1 MKKLQKLDDFKK
13 IAILKNGIEILSQ
26 KLCKQVKD
34 QSIETRWNSI
44 VVIEQ
49 KLILKHSLSLF

>member
-1 MKKLQKLDDFKK
+1 MILKICNFKK
-13 IAILKNGIEILSQ
+13 GIGIESQ
-26 KLCKQVKD
+26 KTIQASKD

-49 KLILKHSLSLF
+49 KFILKAFAISILTPRL